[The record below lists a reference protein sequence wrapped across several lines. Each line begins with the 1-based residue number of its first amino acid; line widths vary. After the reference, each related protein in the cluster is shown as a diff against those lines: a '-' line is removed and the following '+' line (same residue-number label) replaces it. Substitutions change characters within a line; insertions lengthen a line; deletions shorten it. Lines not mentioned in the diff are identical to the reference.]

1 MQITIDN
8 SIVFRIHRIFALF
21 STVFSYAKGT
31 FPLSF
36 KAIHPEHTKHL
47 ANKQRT
53 IHTHIDRLLC
63 CIFALL
69 QKESKGLFFLRSQ
82 CQLSGEWKS
91 VQFYPYLHFVWSH
104 RCNRFRY
111 CAFYSMIQW
120 YFWCATKHTLNRF
133 ESQTEA
139 KIRMKI
145 FKHGKPNAQN
155 THSAFVF
162 NLFHPFF
169 VYILF
174 VERKPST
181 ILLFFSL
188 SRPVW

>member
-47 ANKQRT
+47 ANKHPT
-53 IHTHIDRLLC
+53 IHTHIEWLLC
-63 CIFALL
+63 CIFALV
-69 QKESKGLFFLRSQ
+69 QKESKGLFFILSQ

-91 VQFYPYLHFVWSH
+91 VQFYPYLHFVWNH
-104 RCNRFRY
+104 RCNRFDIVHSILW
-111 CAFYSMIQW
+111 FNGI
-120 YFWCATKHTLNRF
+120 FWCATKHTLNRF

-181 ILLFFSL
+181 IFLFFSL
-188 SRPVW
+188 SRLVW